1 MAEKERRMGRI
12 RRGQGV
18 CISGEWE
25 NKARI
30 CGIVQDKDTSE
41 ETVNIKVTDVDIK
54 GWYYL
59 QIHATTCTGN
69 ENIRRD
75 DMGIKIWVPLHCID

>member
-1 MAEKERRMGRI
+1 MGRI

-75 DMGIKIWVPLHCID
+75 DVGIKIWVPLHCID